1 MVAFQLATPPDT
13 VRSCKSVSVRPQ
25 TSDRI
30 SILVAPSS
38 LASYSLRS
46 SSCSHHPSSQ
56 PTSHIA
62 DYILALLLIEAQE
75 ASFASRFSL
84 YFPNTFTSLLFGLV
98 RDTKTTGRVDRRWEA
113 HCSAGDTSGHTSHTL
128 HKHSLPTWTKA
139 TYVLCIVN
147 IRGTSYIVEISKSSA
162 LIRPLCLSAHDSHL
176 RELSAEMCRAKK
188 CSCKKQWIATTSLPK
203 NSPVRCPP
211 LAYPFSHSPI
221 FPISARHCHF
231 TRRVSILRAT
241 VLLCLRRRQWL

>member
-1 MVAFQLATPPDT
+1 M
-13 VRSCKSVSVRPQ
+13 
-25 TSDRI
+25 
-30 SILVAPSS
+30 
-38 LASYSLRS
+38 
-46 SSCSHHPSSQ
+46 
-56 PTSHIA
+56 
-62 DYILALLLIEAQE
+62 LLPIEAQE
-75 ASFASRFSL
+75 ASFASRFRVSL
-84 YFPNTFTSLLFGLV
+84 YFPNTSTSLLFGLV
-98 RDTKTTGRVDRRWEA
+98 RDIKPTGRVDRRWAA
-113 HCSAGDTSGHTSHTL
+113 HCNAGDTSGHTSHTL

-147 IRGTSYIVEISKSSA
+147 IRSTSYIVDIAQPSA

-188 CSCKKQWIATTSLPK
+188 CSCTKQWITTTSLPK

-211 LAYPFSHSPI
+211 LVYPLSHSPV

-231 TRRVSILRAT
+231 TRRVSILCAP